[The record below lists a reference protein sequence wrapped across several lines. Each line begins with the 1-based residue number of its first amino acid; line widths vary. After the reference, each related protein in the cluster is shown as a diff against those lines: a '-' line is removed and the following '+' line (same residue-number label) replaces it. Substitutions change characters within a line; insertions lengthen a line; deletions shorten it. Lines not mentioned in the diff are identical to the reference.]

1 MHLDLLDHDVE
12 LRLVDATRN
21 RFRVYGLTVCR
32 TLFGEPCLRIVWG
45 RLGNRRLRERSETFV
60 SLEALE
66 RRRDELLARRRQHR
80 YVPLGID
87 WPTLLGRREGD
98 PERRGLRE
106 RAVVE
111 REIVE
116 AHGLSLNDRVARSLV
131 DQWHAA
137 ASALRSYVEARGEGS
152 LDLEDVSTL
161 AAMYVTARRVA

>member
-1 MHLDLLDHDVE
+1 
-12 LRLVDATRN
+12 
-21 RFRVYGLTVCR
+21 
-32 TLFGEPCLRIVWG
+32 
-45 RLGNRRLRERSETFV
+45 
-60 SLEALE
+60 
-66 RRRDELLARRRQHR
+66 
-80 YVPLGID
+80 VPLGTD

-106 RAVVE
+106 GAAVE

-116 AHGLSLNDRVARSLV
+116 AHGLSLSDRVARSLV

-161 AAMYVTARRVA
+161 AAMYVSARQVA